1 MVKQTQ
7 TQYSS
12 KEITARNFWVL
23 NLRALTPQNCQTHSG
38 YIWVTLGLKTLG
50 LHSLSV
56 FDNFVG
62 LALEGLT
69 PRSFLQLFLLIYE
82 FPILISLESL
92 ELKWHLSVFPFIWLS
107 QNHLKGFSNDFCKY
121 AMTSSTLLHP
131 SS

>member
-7 TQYSS
+7 TQYRS

-23 NLRALTPQNCQTHSG
+23 NLQALTPQNCQIHSG

-62 LALEGLT
+62 LALEGVT
-69 PRSFLQLFLLIYE
+69 SRSFSQLFLLIYE
-82 FPILISLESL
+82 FPILISLESM
-92 ELKWHLSVFPFIWLS
+92 ELKWHLSVFPFI
-107 QNHLKGFSNDFCKY
+107 
-121 AMTSSTLLHP
+121 
-131 SS
+131 